1 MEILI
6 LIILGIISACLTR
19 SVAESKGLNTEAW
32 TLAGFALGPLALLAA
47 AGCGDKRLQ
56 RMIRLIAEKQ
66 GVDIP
71 ETEEISATQFTIS
84 REASED
90 ELWTAMLNSIP
101 SIYKSS
107 ASQKNSTISES
118 SAYIRNHAGMTIFLF
133 KNAGLLSDS
142 KTVAWKGKKA

>member
-1 MEILI
+1 MEILL

-32 TLAGFALGPLALLAA
+32 TIAGFILGPLALLAA

-71 ETEEISATQFTIS
+71 EIEEKSATQFTIS
-84 REASED
+84 REANED
-90 ELWTAMLNSIP
+90 ELWKAMLNSIP